1 MDEVSRFADAG
12 EHGDPLAAMIGGVAA
27 GSLSANTDRDLLR
40 LSLVRAAQD
49 KGLSW
54 AQIGTALGYPSGRAA
69 KKAVHGL
76 RDRVKR
82 EQAMAGLGSRP

>member
-1 MDEVSRFADAG
+1 VTDDA
-12 EHGDPLAAMIGGVAA
+12 DPLAAMIGGVADGNLTA
-27 GSLSANTDRDLLR
+27 STDLLR